1 MKTKIFLITLLLPLS
16 LELFAQDIPKNDSQ
30 EDPQEKRFSISATA
44 GEMVPVGD
52 FSDFTRPEVTLGLE
66 AGYRLNKHFTLI
78 ADFAYTR
85 LQSKGNLTFDDT
97 PISKMIQISLGVKM
111 GVDIS
116 DKFYLYSKISRGM
129 YNTDKYDPFK
139 RIEESEN
146 DYGGAIGIGSDYT
159 LSNGVLLF
167 LESNYHNV
175 SGDKGLNFLAFQGGA
190 TINF

>member
-1 MKTKIFLITLLLPLS
+1 MNTKTFLIALLIS
-16 LELFAQDIPKNDSQ
+16 FSSDLFAQNIPQNDSQ
-30 EDPQEKRFSISATA
+30 DDSQDKRFSISATA
-44 GEMVPVGD
+44 AEMIPVGD
-52 FSDFTRPEVTLGLE
+52 FSDFNSPETTLGLE

-78 ADFAYTR
+78 ADFAYTK
-85 LQSKGNLTFDDT
+85 LQSKGNLTYDDT

-111 GVDIS
+111 GVDLS
-116 DKFYLYSKISRGM
+116 EKFYLYSKISRGI
-129 YNTDKYDPFK
+129 YNTNKYDPSK

-167 LESNYHNV
+167 IESNYHNV

-190 TINF
+190 AINF